1 MSLTRGCDSISEEA
15 DEEEDEAEDDGLDL
29 EVRAITFSRVF
40 SSRSL
45 TRGNPK
51 PKGSHDYQLG
61 GSVSTRTEMIRLSVR
76 SLAVCVQVS
85 VVDLPP
91 VAPWMI
97 AVDILEPE
105 VV

>member
-1 MSLTRGCDSISEEA
+1 
-15 DEEEDEAEDDGLDL
+15 
-29 EVRAITFSRVF
+29 
-40 SSRSL
+40 
-45 TRGNPK
+45 
-51 PKGSHDYQLG
+51 
-61 GSVSTRTEMIRLSVR
+61 MIRLSVR